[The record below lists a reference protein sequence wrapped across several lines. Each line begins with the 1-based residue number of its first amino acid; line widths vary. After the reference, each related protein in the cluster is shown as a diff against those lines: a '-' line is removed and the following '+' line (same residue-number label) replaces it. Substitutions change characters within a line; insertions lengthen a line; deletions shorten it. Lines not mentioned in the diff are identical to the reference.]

1 MVVLPLGYTSTHL
14 KKKLYLCMIFFL
26 KKSVQSNLIRRGN
39 LGQTLSFN
47 FNPSM
52 PPIEV
57 SWDTLDLFKKCLTQF

>member
-14 KKKLYLCMIFFL
+14 KKKIVLLYDFFF
-26 KKSVQSNLIRRGN
+26 KESVQSNLIGRGN
-39 LGQTLSFN
+39 LGQTFSFN

>member
-1 MVVLPLGYTSTHL
+1 MVVIDVSLGYTSTHL
-14 KKKLYLCMIFFL
+14 KKKLYLCMIFF
-26 KKSVQSNLIRRGN
+26 N
-39 LGQTLSFN
+39 LGQTFSFK